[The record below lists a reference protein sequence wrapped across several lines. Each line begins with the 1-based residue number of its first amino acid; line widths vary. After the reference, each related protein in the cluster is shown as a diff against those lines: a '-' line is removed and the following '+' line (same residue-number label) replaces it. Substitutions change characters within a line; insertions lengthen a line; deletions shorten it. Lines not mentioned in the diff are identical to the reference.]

1 MNVVRSW
8 DQLLTWQCMK
18 AWGSQVTHSPVK
30 QERKAHH
37 STPLEMVLKVNNKL
51 RNIYSRKSTKIQ
63 LKKPKVW
70 GIWSK
75 TSSGRQRL
83 HSRLLQPGT
92 VDSLSPSQWPFNVS
106 HPAPNYLL
114 PRPGPGQV
122 QWMLRAPFS
131 HLTPICVLEALPWNV
146 AYNTEAPRTRTDKP
160 RETQVAVCSTPTKML
175 TAQGWLRTYPKLCF
189 LEGGNK
195 SPH

>member
-1 MNVVRSW
+1 
-8 DQLLTWQCMK
+8 
-18 AWGSQVTHSPVK
+18 
-30 QERKAHH
+30 
-37 STPLEMVLKVNNKL
+37 MVLKVNNKL

-83 HSRLLQPGT
+83 HSRLLQPRT
-92 VDSLSPSQWPFNVS
+92 VDSLSPSQRPFNVS
-106 HPAPNYLL
+106 HPAPSYLL

-122 QWMLRAPFS
+122 QWNAEGSLLPLNTHS
-131 HLTPICVLEALPWNV
+131 CVGGSTLDV